1 MIEDKDDLLI
11 KDFISEHPIVIEN
24 DAFSHRIIRNL
35 RNDEA
40 RLGYI
45 WTGFYLALVIII
57 CWVTDALSM
66 LIGTIKGLIADVMTN
81 DIVIGHPIVIQIAI
95 LATSF
100 LKIEFCLFIYFKEFF
115 HTICMVIVTMR

>member
-57 CWVTDALSM
+57 GWVTDALSM

-95 LATSF
+95 LATF
-100 LKIEFCLFIYFKEFF
+100 FFTCYKIGLKED
-115 HTICMVIVTMR
+115 TI